1 MTNLIAK
8 PIIDKKFWILTDESG
23 KRGNIEQENNGQYR
37 VLFDNTYTIHK
48 NIASI
53 RKSIPF
59 QFADKIKPARVKK
72 NTREVYGFDVGCRA
86 YNPVWDVKR
95 SLPIFTK
102 TDKSRS
108 WYAAGWYAVRQ
119 TADFEVIRNPKV
131 ILIQRYEYQGPFHS
145 QQEAESACG

>member
-23 KRGNIEQENNGQYR
+23 KRGNIEQETDGQYR
-37 VLFDNTYTIHK
+37 VLFDNTYTIYK

-59 QFADKIKPARVKK
+59 VFADKIKATKPKK
-72 NTREVYGFDVGCRA
+72 NTREVYGYDVGCRA
-86 YNPVWDVKR
+86 FNPVWDVKR
-95 SLPIFTK
+95 QLPIFTK

-119 TADFEVIRNPKV
+119 DADYEVMRNPKM
-131 ILIQRYEYQGPFHS
+131 ILIHRYQYHGPFHD
-145 QQEAESACG
+145 QQQAEAHCG

>member
-1 MTNLIAK
+1 MTNIIAK

-23 KRGNIEQENNGQYR
+23 KRGNIEQEGDGRYR

-59 QFADKIKPARVKK
+59 EFADKIKIAKPKK
-72 NTREVYGFDVGCRA
+72 NTREVYGYEVGCRA

-95 SLPIFTK
+95 QLPIFTK

-108 WYAAGWYAVRQ
+108 WYAAGWYAIRQ
-119 TADFEVIRNPKV
+119 GAEYESIRNPKV
-131 ILIQRYEYQGPFHS
+131 ILIQRYEYQGPFHT
-145 QQEAESACG
+145 QQEAEACCG

>member
-1 MTNLIAK
+1 VTNLIAK

-48 NIASI
+48 NMASI

-86 YNPVWDVKR
+86 YNPAWDVKR
-95 SLPIFTK
+95 SLQSLP
-102 TDKSRS
+102 
-108 WYAAGWYAVRQ
+108 RQ
-119 TADFEVIRNPKV
+119 TKADHGMPQVGM
-131 ILIQRYEYQGPFHS
+131 L
-145 QQEAESACG
+145 

>member
-1 MTNLIAK
+1 M
-8 PIIDKKFWILTDESG
+8 TDESG
-23 KRGNIEQENNGQYR
+23 KRGNIEQENDGQYR

-59 QFADKIKPARVKK
+59 IFADKVKTTKPKK
-72 NTREVYGFDVGCRA
+72 NVREVYGYDVGCRA

-95 SLPIFTK
+95 QLPIFTK

-119 TADFEVIRNPKV
+119 DANFEVIRNPKT
-131 ILIQRYEYQGPFHS
+131 ILIHRYEYHGPFQS
-145 QQEAESACG
+145 QQQAEAHCG

>member
-23 KRGNIEQENNGQYR
+23 KRGNIEQENDGQYR

-59 QFADKIKPARVKK
+59 IFADKVKTTKPKK
-72 NTREVYGFDVGCRA
+72 NVREVYGYDVGCRA

-95 SLPIFTK
+95 QLPIFTK

-119 TADFEVIRNPKV
+119 DANFEVIRNPKT
-131 ILIQRYEYQGPFHS
+131 ILIHRYEYHGPFQS
-145 QQEAESACG
+145 QQQAEAHCG